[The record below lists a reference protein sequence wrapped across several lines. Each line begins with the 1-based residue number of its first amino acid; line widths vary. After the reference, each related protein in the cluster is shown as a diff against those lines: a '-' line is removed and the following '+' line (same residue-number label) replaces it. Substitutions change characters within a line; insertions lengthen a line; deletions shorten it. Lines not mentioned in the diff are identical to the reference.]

1 MSPHKVQTSRSR
13 QKRQKEEKTQRP
25 NSSIRRSPRQTA
37 DEYEEDGRSEDIW
50 YRLNEQRPSI
60 RKEKLSTPNPIA
72 RQIIT
77 QEEIKPILS
86 RPIRKVIETIPR
98 NTIIQILQR
107 TRLGPHA
114 QSSEIS
120 LECACARIRLGHDI
134 RIIGPDVA
142 EQEFKVFIFLGRL
155 AFAQETEVNQH
166 A

>member
-37 DEYEEDGRSEDIW
+37 DEYEEDGRSKDIR
-50 YRLNEQRPSI
+50 YRLNEQWPSI
-60 RKEKLSTPNPIA
+60 RKEKLSSTPNPIA
-72 RQIIT
+72 RQIVT

-86 RPIRKVIETIPR
+86 RPISKVIETIPR

-120 LECACARIRLGHDI
+120 LECTRARIRLGHNI

-142 EQEFKVFIFLGRL
+142 EQKLKVFILLGRL
-155 AFAQETEVNQH
+155 SFA
-166 A
+166 